1 VLNVLLL
8 PSSNGKTNYLLKNIN
23 LRYVVT
29 LVVALPLWLSAQ
41 EVITFMF
48 DGGVQGGYSY
58 IIGDSGF
65 DSYVVA
71 GIHVRY
77 KFDQRW
83 SLRAQVQQHVYPE
96 SSSKWGNIDISAE
109 YNFFQYGID
118 TYNLW
123 VKEVSPFIAL
133 GVGITSTLNE
143 LKTNPISGLKRVYVP
158 IGIGVKWKFADKW
171 QLQATWQ
178 HQVYLMKD
186 DLDNEGWDGSITNIM
201 NNDMLSTFTVGLSI
215 DFFRYRRKST
225 YYSQ

>member
-1 VLNVLLL
+1 M
-8 PSSNGKTNYLLKNIN
+8 
-23 LRYVVT
+23 T
-29 LVVALPLWLSAQ
+29 LIVALPLWLSAQ

-83 SLRAQVQQHVYPE
+83 SLRAQVQQHVYPAKSE
-96 SSSKWGNIDISAE
+96 WGNIDISAE
-109 YNFFQYGID
+109 YNFFRYGID
-118 TYNLW
+118 EYDLR
-123 VKEVSPFIAL
+123 VKAVSPFIAI
-133 GVGITSTLNE
+133 GVGITSTLKE
-143 LKTNPISGLKRVYVP
+143 LKTDPVSGLKRVYVP

-178 HQVYLMKD
+178 HQVYLTRD
-186 DLDNEGWDGSITNIM
+186 DLDKMGWDGAITNIM
-201 NNDMLSTFTVGLSI
+201 NNDVLSTFTVGLSI
-215 DFFRYRRKST
+215 DFFRLKHKST
-225 YYSQ
+225 YYAQ